1 MNLLRKML
9 IVDDDEVNRAILVTI
24 FHREFQIEA
33 VDSGEAALQAIGDF
47 KPNIVM
53 LDIMMPGFN
62 GYEVCAKMREDPSL
76 AAMKIIMVS
85 ARAYEE
91 EQKKGLEAGADDYI
105 TKPFSVDDIKKVVEK
120 FMAGA

>member
-1 MNLLRKML
+1 ML